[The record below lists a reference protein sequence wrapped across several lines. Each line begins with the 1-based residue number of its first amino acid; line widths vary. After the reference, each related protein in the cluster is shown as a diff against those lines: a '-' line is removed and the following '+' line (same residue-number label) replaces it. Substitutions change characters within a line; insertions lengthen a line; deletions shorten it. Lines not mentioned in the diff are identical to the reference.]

1 MARGRN
7 ASGKNASGKAPS
19 QRQLRVGELV
29 RHALTTVLQRG
40 EARAPE
46 LQTAVLSVSEV
57 TMSPDLKHA
66 TAFVS
71 ALGLDDAREAVLIEA
86 LNAEASHLRHAVAPH
101 LNHMKTLP
109 QLRFRADTSY
119 ENYAKIDALLARPEV
134 RRDVEGDAPARSD
147 GNARGDIG
155 RDGD

>member
-1 MARGRN
+1 MAKGRSP
-7 ASGKNASGKAPS
+7 AGKPPS

-57 TMSPDLKHA
+57 SMSPDLKHA

-71 ALGLDDAREAVLIEA
+71 ALGLEDAREALLIDA
-86 LNAEASHLRHAVAPH
+86 LNAEAAHLRHAVAPH

-109 QLRFRADTSY
+109 QLKFRADTSY
-119 ENYAKIDALLARPEV
+119 ENYARIDALLARPEV
-134 RRDVEGDAPARSD
+134 RRDVERDDD
-147 GNARGDIG
+147 GNDGNGDS
-155 RDGD
+155 

>member
-1 MARGRN
+1 MARN
-7 ASGKNASGKAPS
+7 KEPS

-57 TMSPDLKHA
+57 SMSPDLKHA
-66 TAFVS
+66 TAYVS
-71 ALGLDDAREAVLIEA
+71 ALGLEDAREALLIDA
-86 LNAEASHLRHAVAPH
+86 LNEEAPHLRHAVAPH

-109 QLRFRADTSY
+109 NLRFKPDTSY
-119 ENYAKIDALLARPEV
+119 ENYARIDAILSRPQV
-134 RRDVEGDAPARSD
+134 RADVE
-147 GNARGDIG
+147 
-155 RDGD
+155 RDGGDED

>member
-1 MARGRN
+1 MAK
-7 ASGKNASGKAPS
+7 GKGPAGKAPS

-57 TMSPDLKHA
+57 SMSPDLKHA
-66 TAFVS
+66 TAYVS
-71 ALGLDDAREAVLIEA
+71 ALGLEDAREALLIDA
-86 LNAEASHLRHAVAPH
+86 LNDEAPHLRHAVSRH
-101 LNHMKTLP
+101 LDHMKSLP

-119 ENYAKIDALLARPEV
+119 ENYAKIDALLSRPEV
-134 RRDVEGDAPARSD
+134 RQDVE
-147 GNARGDIG
+147 
-155 RDGD
+155 RDED

>member
-1 MARGRN
+1 MAK
-7 ASGKNASGKAPS
+7 GKEPS

-57 TMSPDLKHA
+57 AMSPDLKHA
-66 TAFVS
+66 TAYVS
-71 ALGLDDAREAVLIEA
+71 ALGMDDEREAVLIRA
-86 LNAEASHLRHAVAPH
+86 LNEEAPHLRHAAAPH

-109 QLRFRADTSY
+109 QFRFKPDTSY
-119 ENYAKIDALLARPEV
+119 ENYARIDALLARPQV
-134 RRDVEGDAPARSD
+134 RADIESD
-147 GNARGDIG
+147 ED
-155 RDGD
+155 